1 MGGNTPRTT
10 FWGVSVRKSYGYMY
24 GERNTSNLAV
34 SGMRTSVRPGGRPA
48 KRHSLS
54 LPPPSI
60 YKSLAHFKHSQPVG
74 THETLFNSR
83 ASTLSGAVA
92 LQFTGVSWR
101 LRLRALRRRGI
112 GWTGQISESARK
124 AYIQTA
130 GNEGYGVK
138 EQDALLR
145 APKSHCL
152 RRIMAHLARC
162 GPSTSSGASEYRL
175 VSPIMS
181 CVR

>member
-1 MGGNTPRTT
+1 MEKGIT
-10 FWGVSVRKSYGYMY
+10 
-24 GERNTSNLAV
+24 TSNLAV
-34 SGMRTSVRPGGRPA
+34 SGMRTSCPSWWTTC
-48 KRHSLS
+48 KTHSLP

-60 YKSLAHFKHSQPVG
+60 CKSLAHFKYSQPVG

-130 GNEGYGVK
+130 GNEGYSVK
-138 EQDALLR
+138 EQDALLP
-145 APKSHCL
+145 AP
-152 RRIMAHLARC
+152 
-162 GPSTSSGASEYRL
+162 
-175 VSPIMS
+175 
-181 CVR
+181 